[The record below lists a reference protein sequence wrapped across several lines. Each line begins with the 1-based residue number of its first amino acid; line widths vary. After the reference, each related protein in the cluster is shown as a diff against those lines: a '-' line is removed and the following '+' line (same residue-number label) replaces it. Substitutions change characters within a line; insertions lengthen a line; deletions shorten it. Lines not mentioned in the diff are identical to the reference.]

1 MEQEL
6 TLKFTTRT
14 KEVQMIR
21 VLLVVGALVA
31 MVTSALAQDPVKVAA
46 KNYSV
51 VFENDQ
57 VRVLRA
63 VLNPGDK
70 TPPHDHPATVV
81 IPLSEGA
88 ARFTVD
94 GKSQEVK
101 MADGTPLWIGAEK
114 HAVENIGKIKTEV
127 IIVELKS
134 KK

>member
-1 MEQEL
+1 
-6 TLKFTTRT
+6 
-14 KEVQMIR
+14 MIR

-31 MVTSALAQDPVKVAA
+31 MVTPALAQDPVKVAS

-70 TPPHDHPATVV
+70 VPPHDHPATIVV
-81 IPLSEGA
+81 PLSDAA

-94 GKSQEVK
+94 SKTQEQK
-101 MADGTPLWIGAEK
+101 MVAGTPLWIGAEK
-114 HAVENIGKIKTEV
+114 HAVESISKTKAEV

>member
-1 MEQEL
+1 M
-6 TLKFTTRT
+6 

-21 VLLVVGALVA
+21 VLLVLGALVA
-31 MVTSALAQDPVKVAA
+31 LVTPALAQDPIKVAS

-81 IPLSEGA
+81 VPLSEGS

-101 MADGTPLWIGAEK
+101 MEDGTPLWIGAEK
-114 HAVENIGKIKTEV
+114 HAVENIGKTKTE
-127 IIVELKS
+127 
-134 KK
+134 

>member
-1 MEQEL
+1 
-6 TLKFTTRT
+6 
-14 KEVQMIR
+14 MIR
-21 VLLVVGALVA
+21 LLIVVGALVA
-31 MVTSALAQDPVKVAA
+31 VLTPALAQDPVKVAS
-46 KNYSV
+46 KTYSV

-57 VRVLRA
+57 VRVLRG

-70 TPPHDHPATVV
+70 TPPHDHPATIV

-101 MADGTPLWIGAEK
+101 MADGAPLWVGAEK

-134 KK
+134 NK